1 MRAPKAIFIAIVL
14 TFGMGSSLAQS
25 ATDRIFVNGKILT
38 VDGKF
43 STAEAIAVRGDRIA
57 AVGTNAEIRRL
68 AGAGAIVTDLGGK
81 TVIPGLIDN
90 HVHLIRESTYWT
102 QEVRFDGVT
111 SRKKAHGMIRAQA
124 KKLKPGEWI
133 TVIVGWTE
141 DQFIDEKKG
150 FSLKELD
157 EAAPNN
163 PVYIQRLFNRAYLNS
178 LALKIAGITDKTPDP
193 KRGKIVRGKN
203 GKATGMLAGRA

>member
-1 MRAPKAIFIAIVL
+1 
-14 TFGMGSSLAQS
+14 
-25 ATDRIFVNGKILT
+25 
-38 VDGKF
+38 
-43 STAEAIAVRGDRIA
+43 
-57 AVGTNAEIRRL
+57 
-68 AGAGAIVTDLGGK
+68 
-81 TVIPGLIDN
+81 
-90 HVHLIRESTYWT
+90 
-102 QEVRFDGVT
+102 
-111 SRKKAHGMIRAQA
+111 MIRAQA

-178 LALKIAGITDKTPDP
+178 LALKIAGIPDKTPDP